1 MESITD
7 LEKVQRKIHEWER
20 SREVGTWYDRI
31 QSVNERPPQPPR
43 GELFMRLVST
53 INEGHFEYR
62 HSLKQDWIPVRE
74 KQDLEHLENLHE
86 RAAVRMDAQTEILLV
101 SLSDYARAED
111 ALTLDLDQ
119 EAACALMNKLFHQ
132 PALKGYLV
140 NLDENYFKVVDE
152 PLKWICQDDPIEPDC
167 YALQLATSTGINVSH
182 SVRQLP
188 GQQELYQSD
197 ETVFPGPPRWL
208 ESTEVEPRYS
218 IPKQVIDSLEG
229 VEFLRKIG
237 ASLPPS
243 MEDRVVDI
251 DLRGTFDMKIVRG
264 LTSAETEHVL
274 CEVSARDAS
283 GYRTE
288 KLGKDGWDVSHQ
300 EPMKNKVLLRFIRE
314 HLYPIPGLLE
324 EMGFSYDPQV
334 GAFKARVTRQFPE
347 KFAEWAKQLPKE
359 LTVNMDDKLKTLL
372 ADPVAAAV
380 RFEVVNQEIDWFDLR
395 IVIDVEG
402 VQLSKEQIRA
412 LVAARGGYVRMDDG
426 GWMRLEIKLDNDQR
440 DAVTRLG
447 LDPFDLSGE
456 THRMHAMQ
464 LADPKAA
471 EVFDPKAWKRIKDR
485 TAEIQ
490 IDVKPDV
497 PSQLQATLRPYQ
509 VEGFHFLAYL
519 ATNGF
524 GGILAD
530 DMGLG
535 KTIQSITY
543 VLWLREEFARKNKS
557 KKKVVIPPVLIVC
570 PKSVLDVWAG
580 ETEKFA
586 PGVRVLVIRSKDQA
600 NLEDIKKNYDMVVVN
615 YAQLRVCGET
625 LNQIKWLTVIL
636 DEGQQIKN
644 PDSKAAKAAREIVS
658 YNRLVLS
665 GTPIE
670 NRLLDMWSL
679 MAFSMPGVLGSRSYF
694 KKRFDKRKDPQSQ
707 NRLAARLKPFLLR
720 RTKSQV
726 AKDLPPRTEEE
737 VYAKMEG
744 IQSQLYKAELRRIQ
758 QALLGLDSD
767 ESVKKNSFAILQGLM
782 RLRQICCHP
791 GLVDPKYAKE
801 DSAKMTALFYLLDQ
815 LREEGHKVLVFS
827 QFVSMLEIIKN
838 RLEAENRPLNYLTGQ
853 TKDRRGEIEKFQTT
867 KDPSVFLLSLKAGG
881 AGLNLTSASYVV
893 LYDPWWNPA
902 VESQAIDRTHR
913 IGQKNKV
920 IAYRLLTKDS
930 VEEKIRILQHQKNQ
944 LVANVLGDEGF
955 TSSLGIDDLNF
966 ILNHGDDEEG

>member
-1 MESITD
+1 
-7 LEKVQRKIHEWER
+7 
-20 SREVGTWYDRI
+20 
-31 QSVNERPPQPPR
+31 
-43 GELFMRLVST
+43 
-53 INEGHFEYR
+53 
-62 HSLKQDWIPVRE
+62 
-74 KQDLEHLENLHE
+74 
-86 RAAVRMDAQTEILLV
+86 
-101 SLSDYARAED
+101 
-111 ALTLDLDQ
+111 
-119 EAACALMNKLFHQ
+119 
-132 PALKGYLV
+132 
-140 NLDENYFKVVDE
+140 
-152 PLKWICQDDPIEPDC
+152 
-167 YALQLATSTGINVSH
+167 
-182 SVRQLP
+182 
-188 GQQELYQSD
+188 
-197 ETVFPGPPRWL
+197 
-208 ESTEVEPRYS
+208 
-218 IPKQVIDSLEG
+218 
-229 VEFLRKIG
+229 
-237 ASLPPS
+237 
-243 MEDRVVDI
+243 
-251 DLRGTFDMKIVRG
+251 
-264 LTSAETEHVL
+264 
-274 CEVSARDAS
+274 
-283 GYRTE
+283 
-288 KLGKDGWDVSHQ
+288 
-300 EPMKNKVLLRFIRE
+300 
-314 HLYPIPGLLE
+314 
-324 EMGFSYDPQV
+324 
-334 GAFKARVTRQFPE
+334 
-347 KFAEWAKQLPKE
+347 
-359 LTVNMDDKLKTLL
+359 MDDKLKTLL

-543 VLWLREEFARKNKS
+543 VLWLREEFARKTNPRKKS
-557 KKKVVIPPVLIVC
+557 SSLRFL
-570 PKSVLDVWAG
+570 S
-580 ETEKFA
+580 FA
-586 PGVRVLVIRSKDQA
+586 PNPCWTSGREKRKICARRARPRHPQQGPGQPGRHQEELRHGRG
-600 NLEDIKKNYDMVVVN
+600 
-615 YAQLRVCGET
+615 QLRPAPRLRGNPEP
-625 LNQIKWLTVIL
+625 NQMAYGYSGRRPA
-636 DEGQQIKN
+636 DQN

-767 ESVKKNSFAILQGLM
+767 ESVK
-782 RLRQICCHP
+782 R
-791 GLVDPKYAKE
+791 
-801 DSAKMTALFYLLDQ
+801 T
-815 LREEGHKVLVFS
+815 
-827 QFVSMLEIIKN
+827 VSPFC
-838 RLEAENRPLNYLTGQ
+838 RA
-853 TKDRRGEIEKFQTT
+853 
-867 KDPSVFLLSLKAGG
+867 
-881 AGLNLTSASYVV
+881 
-893 LYDPWWNPA
+893 
-902 VESQAIDRTHR
+902 
-913 IGQKNKV
+913 
-920 IAYRLLTKDS
+920 
-930 VEEKIRILQHQKNQ
+930 
-944 LVANVLGDEGF
+944 
-955 TSSLGIDDLNF
+955 
-966 ILNHGDDEEG
+966 

>member
-1 MESITD
+1 
-7 LEKVQRKIHEWER
+7 
-20 SREVGTWYDRI
+20 
-31 QSVNERPPQPPR
+31 
-43 GELFMRLVST
+43 
-53 INEGHFEYR
+53 
-62 HSLKQDWIPVRE
+62 
-74 KQDLEHLENLHE
+74 
-86 RAAVRMDAQTEILLV
+86 
-101 SLSDYARAED
+101 
-111 ALTLDLDQ
+111 
-119 EAACALMNKLFHQ
+119 
-132 PALKGYLV
+132 
-140 NLDENYFKVVDE
+140 
-152 PLKWICQDDPIEPDC
+152 
-167 YALQLATSTGINVSH
+167 
-182 SVRQLP
+182 
-188 GQQELYQSD
+188 
-197 ETVFPGPPRWL
+197 
-208 ESTEVEPRYS
+208 
-218 IPKQVIDSLEG
+218 
-229 VEFLRKIG
+229 
-237 ASLPPS
+237 

-543 VLWLREEFARKNKS
+543 VLWLREEFARKTNPRKKS
-557 KKKVVIPPVLIVC
+557 SSLRFL
-570 PKSVLDVWAG
+570 S
-580 ETEKFA
+580 FA
-586 PGVRVLVIRSKDQA
+586 PNPCWTSGREKRKNLRQA
-600 NLEDIKKNYDMVVVN
+600 C
-615 YAQLRVCGET
+615 A
-625 LNQIKWLTVIL
+625 
-636 DEGQQIKN
+636 
-644 PDSKAAKAAREIVS
+644 SSSSAAKTR
-658 YNRLVLS
+658 
-665 GTPIE
+665 PI
-670 NRLLDMWSL
+670 WKTS
-679 MAFSMPGVLGSRSYF
+679 
-694 KKRFDKRKDPQSQ
+694 
-707 NRLAARLKPFLLR
+707 
-720 RTKSQV
+720 
-726 AKDLPPRTEEE
+726 
-737 VYAKMEG
+737 
-744 IQSQLYKAELRRIQ
+744 RRI
-758 QALLGLDSD
+758 
-767 ESVKKNSFAILQGLM
+767 
-782 RLRQICCHP
+782 
-791 GLVDPKYAKE
+791 
-801 DSAKMTALFYLLDQ
+801 
-815 LREEGHKVLVFS
+815 
-827 QFVSMLEIIKN
+827 
-838 RLEAENRPLNYLTGQ
+838 
-853 TKDRRGEIEKFQTT
+853 TT
-867 KDPSVFLLSLKAGG
+867 WSWSTTPS
-881 AGLNLTSASYVV
+881 SASAGK
-893 LYDPWWNPA
+893 P
-902 VESQAIDRTHR
+902 
-913 IGQKNKV
+913 
-920 IAYRLLTKDS
+920 
-930 VEEKIRILQHQKNQ
+930 
-944 LVANVLGDEGF
+944 
-955 TSSLGIDDLNF
+955 
-966 ILNHGDDEEG
+966 